1 TSSIH
6 LPVRGT
12 DQTYGVLG
20 FYSRERREF
29 TEYEIDFLQ
38 VVANITGLA
47 IERDDVKE
55 NLKEGVARSEQYQRE
70 ILSNNIAERWRLG
83 QYLHD
88 SLAQSLAAIKM
99 ILHDINDKM
108 PEPGEEIA
116 ENMAKI
122 NKVIDENISG
132 IRDLAHDIIPV
143 DVEEEGFAHAMRMLM
158 RHTQKIHGVKCSLEA
173 EE

>member
-1 TSSIH
+1 
-6 LPVRGT
+6 
-12 DQTYGVLG
+12 
-20 FYSRERREF
+20 
-29 TEYEIDFLQ
+29 
-38 VVANITGLA
+38 
-47 IERDDVKE
+47 
-55 NLKEGVARSEQYQRE
+55 
-70 ILSNNIAERWRLG
+70 NNIAERWRLG

-99 ILHDINDKM
+99 MLHDINDKM

-143 DVEEEGFAHAMRMLM
+143 DVEEEGFAHAVRMLM

-173 EE
+173 EEIIKEVKNLDVATHLYHIIQEAAKNAAIHGQAEYIKVYMSKEEENLRL